1 MTTYTNPYTGATINP
16 SQVGYETLTLSTST
30 FLEWPINGTTNS
42 GNVVANILEISAT
55 AAGVN
60 VHLPSAQQVSN
71 GQAFI
76 IRNIGSAG
84 NYSFNVTD
92 ITGNNIV
99 TIPVAPTTATVNTYY
114 IYLTDNSTN
123 NGTWANIAMGIG
135 TSSASASTLAG
146 YGLTAI
152 NNTLNESTPVTL
164 VSSTYS
170 FKAADLASL
179 FVWTGGAGILT
190 LPSAPSVINGW
201 YVFIKNDGTGIV
213 NIAAQGTST
222 IDGSSSTL
230 QIQLGG
236 TTAITT
242 DGMNWYTYALS
253 TASTFN
259 YTQLYLTITGG
270 TTTLTAVQAKNVVQE
285 YAGTLTSNATII
297 LPPTVQIYALRNIT
311 AGSYSLTFGTGSGTT
326 LVLPQNQTVIAICD
340 GTNVYNANSAS
351 SSSINALTLGNGSAT
366 NPSLSFV
373 GDATTGLFLAA
384 SGQLGFATAGI
395 NAGELTAN
403 GLYLPV
409 GINAGAF

>member
-1 MTTYTNPYTGATINP
+1 MTTYTNPYTGQTINP
-16 SQVGYETLTLSTST
+16 SQVGYESLTISADTYLQ
-30 FLEWPINGTTNS
+30 WPINGTDT
-42 GNVVANILEISAT
+42 NVVANILEVSAT
-55 AAGVN
+55 ASGKN
-60 VHLPSAQQVSN
+60 VYLPPATQVSN

-76 IRNIGSAG
+76 VRNVGSTG
-84 NYSFNVTD
+84 NYSFTLVDNS
-92 ITGNNIV
+92 GNTVIV
-99 TIPVAPTTATVNTYY
+99 IPVAPTTATVNSYY
-114 IYLTDNSTN
+114 VYLTNNTTT
-123 NGTWANIAMGIG
+123 NGTWATLAMGIG

-146 YGLTAI
+146 FGLTAI

-170 FKAADLASL
+170 FKAADLSSL
-179 FVWTGGAGILT
+179 FVWTGGAGTLT
-190 LPSAPSVINGW
+190 LPSAPSLINGW

-213 NIAAQGTST
+213 NIATQGTSV
-222 IDGSSSTL
+222 IDGSSSTI
-230 QIQLGG
+230 QIQVGG

-242 DGMNWYTYALS
+242 DGTNWYTYALS

-259 YTQLYLTITGG
+259 YTQLYLNITGG

-285 YAGTLTSNATII
+285 YAGTLTSNATIV

-311 AGSYSLTFGTGSGTT
+311 TGSYSLTFTTGSGAT
-326 LVLPQNQTVIAICD
+326 LILPQNQTVIAICD

>member
-1 MTTYTNPYTGATINP
+1 MTTYTNPYTGQTINP
-16 SQVGYETLTLSTST
+16 SDVGYESLTISTNT
-30 FLEWPINGTTNS
+30 YLQWPINGTDT
-42 GNVVANILEISAT
+42 NVVANILEISAT
-55 AAGVN
+55 NNGLKVY
-60 VHLPSAQQVSN
+60 LPPATQVSN

-76 IRNIGSAG
+76 VRNVGSSG
-84 NYSFNVTD
+84 NYAFTVVDNS
-92 ITGNNIV
+92 GNTIIN
-99 TIPVAPTTATVNTYY
+99 IPVAPTTATVNSYY
-114 IYLTDNSTN
+114 IYLTNNSTV

-152 NNTLNESTPVTL
+152 NNTLNESTPVTI
-164 VSSTYS
+164 VSSTYQ
-170 FKAADLASL
+170 FKAADLANL
-179 FVWTGGAGILT
+179 FVWIGGAGTLT

-213 NIAAQGTST
+213 TINTQGTSV
-222 IDGSSSTL
+222 IDGGSTSL
-230 QIQLGG
+230 QVQLGG

-242 DGMNWYTYALS
+242 DGTNWYTFALS

-270 TTTLTAVQAKNVVQE
+270 TTTLTTVQAKNVVQE
-285 YAGTLTSNATII
+285 YAGTLTSNATIV
-297 LPPTVQIYALRNIT
+297 LPPTVQIYALRNLT
-311 AGSYSLTFGTGSGTT
+311 TGSYTLTFTTGSGST
-326 LVLPQNQTVIAICD
+326 LALPQNQTIIAICD

-351 SSSINALTLGNGSAT
+351 SSSINALTLGNGSYT

-395 NAGELTAN
+395 NAGQLTAN

-409 GINAGAF
+409 GINGGAF

>member
-1 MTTYTNPYTGATINP
+1 MTTYTNPYTGQTINP
-16 SQVGYETLTLSTST
+16 SDVGYESLTISTNT
-30 FLEWPINGTTNS
+30 YLQWPINGTDT
-42 GNVVANILEISAT
+42 NVVANILEISAT
-55 AAGVN
+55 NNGLEVY
-60 VHLPSAQQVSN
+60 LPPATQVSN

-76 IRNIGSAG
+76 VRNVGSSG
-84 NYSFNVTD
+84 NYAFTVVDNS
-92 ITGNNIV
+92 GNTIIN
-99 TIPVAPTTATVNTYY
+99 IPVAPTTATVNSYY
-114 IYLTDNSTN
+114 IYLTNNNTV

-152 NNTLNESTPVTL
+152 NNTLNESTPVTI
-164 VSSTYS
+164 VSSTYQ
-170 FKAADLASL
+170 FKAADLANL
-179 FVWTGGAGILT
+179 FVWTGGAGTLT
-190 LPSAPSVINGW
+190 LPSAPNVINGW

-213 NIAAQGTST
+213 TINTQGTSV
-222 IDGSSSTL
+222 IDGGSTSL
-230 QIQLGG
+230 QVQLGG

-242 DGMNWYTYALS
+242 DGLNWFTFALS

-270 TTTLTAVQAKNVVQE
+270 TTTLTTVQAKNVVQE
-285 YAGTLTSNATII
+285 YAGTLTSNATIV
-297 LPPTVQIYALRNIT
+297 LPPTVQIYALRNLT
-311 AGSYSLTFGTGSGTT
+311 TGSYTLTFTTGSGST
-326 LVLPQNQTVIAICD
+326 LALPQNQTIIAICD

-351 SSSINALTLGNGSAT
+351 SSSINALTLGNGSYT

-395 NAGELTAN
+395 DAGQLTAN

-409 GINAGAF
+409 GINGGAF

>member
-1 MTTYTNPYTGATINP
+1 MTTYVNPYTGQTINP
-16 SQVGYETLTLSTST
+16 SDVGYESLTISTNT
-30 FLEWPINGTTNS
+30 YLQWPINGTDT
-42 GNVVANILEISAT
+42 NVVANILEISAT
-55 AAGVN
+55 NNGLKVY
-60 VHLPSAQQVSN
+60 LPPATQVSN

-76 IRNIGSAG
+76 VRNVGSSG
-84 NYSFNVTD
+84 NYAFTVVDNS
-92 ITGNNIV
+92 GNTIIN
-99 TIPVAPTTATVNTYY
+99 IPVAPTTATVNSYY
-114 IYLTDNSTN
+114 IYLTNNSSV

-152 NNTLNESTPVTL
+152 NNTLNESTPVTI
-164 VSSTYS
+164 VSSTYQ
-170 FKAADLASL
+170 FKAADLANL
-179 FVWTGGAGILT
+179 FVWTGGAGTLT

-213 NIAAQGTST
+213 TINTQGTSV
-222 IDGSSSTL
+222 IDGGSTSL
-230 QIQLGG
+230 QVQLGG

-242 DGMNWYTYALS
+242 DGLNWFTFALS

-270 TTTLTAVQAKNVVQE
+270 TTTLTTVQAKNVVQE
-285 YAGTLTSNATII
+285 YAGTLTSNATIV
-297 LPPTVQIYALRNIT
+297 LPPTVQIYALRNLT
-311 AGSYSLTFGTGSGTT
+311 TGSYTLTFTTGSGST
-326 LVLPQNQTVIAICD
+326 LALPQNQTIIAICD

-351 SSSINALTLGNGSAT
+351 SSSINALTLGNGSYT

-395 NAGELTAN
+395 NAGQLTAN

-409 GINAGAF
+409 GINGGAF